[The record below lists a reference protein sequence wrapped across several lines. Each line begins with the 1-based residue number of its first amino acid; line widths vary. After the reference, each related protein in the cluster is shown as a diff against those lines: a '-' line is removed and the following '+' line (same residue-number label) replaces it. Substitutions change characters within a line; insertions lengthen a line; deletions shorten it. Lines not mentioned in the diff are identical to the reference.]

1 VKRYFAGSVFLAA
14 CACLSGCAARTV
26 IPVAMTQPGDEAL
39 DCTALTRE
47 LAANEAAA
55 ARFLH
60 QDRKVEQANTA
71 RNVGSVIPG
80 VGLLLV
86 LSTDLSNEEQIK
98 ARALVDRDEQLRF
111 LAKRKQCTL

>member
-1 VKRYFAGSVFLAA
+1 M
-14 CACLSGCAARTV
+14 GCAARNVTPMPMV
-26 IPVAMTQPGDEAL
+26 QAGDETL
-39 DCTALTRE
+39 DCAALARQI
-47 LAANEAAA
+47 AANEEAA

-60 QDRKVEQANTA
+60 QDKKVEQANTA

-80 VGLLLV
+80 VGLFLV

-98 ARALVDRDEQLRF
+98 ARALIDRDEQLHF